1 MELSKMEFAALTAS
15 TSYIYETQQQQRV
28 LFFAG
33 RDLKL
38 QEGFG
43 KALIRAER
51 ERMLLPQHPG
61 APDMSVVTTSKHVGI
76 FQLLRS
82 SVGSLAFEC
91 VCRQLRGET
100 ERVVGTETL

>member
-1 MELSKMEFAALTAS
+1 MSFQNQTLKCFPNILVNSKGA
-15 TSYIYETQQQQRV
+15 
-28 LFFAG
+28 FFAG
-33 RDLKL
+33 KDSQL
-38 QEGFG
+38 QEGFE

-51 ERMLLPQHPG
+51 ERMLLPQHPA
-61 APDMSVVTTSKHVGI
+61 APDMSVATTSKHVGI

-91 VCRQLRGET
+91 VCRQLRGVT